1 MAEEVKVSEEKTNV
15 KKNILGIISLVL
27 SSVGLV
33 GSWIPIL
40 NVVSILL
47 AAAGIV
53 LGIIS
58 IVMVCLKKAG
68 MIALPI
74 LGLVFGAIT
83 IALGTVV
90 NNVVIDAS
98 KNISTNSAQPTTTTT
113 TQDSTNKS
121 DNSSSGSNNSTTQG
135 NNSQNST
142 KNDNTQNSTNT
153 QGNATTQNKVYGV
166 SDIISWDGKQIIVTD
181 TVRNYKAKYA
191 KPKSGKEF
199 IKVTISIV
207 NKSDK
212 DMLVS
217 PMKFKV
223 QDSTGAQ
230 VYMESCTYSL
240 ADPFQSATLAPGGSR
255 QGSIVFEVNKNDTD
269 MKLICTASTA
279 LPADALEIKL

>member
-1 MAEEVKVSEEKTNV
+1 MEENVKVSEEKSNV
-15 KKNILGIISLVL
+15 KKNILGIISLIL

-40 NVVSILL
+40 NVVSMLL

-58 IVMVCLKKAG
+58 IVMVCLKKTG
-68 MIALPI
+68 MIVLPI
-74 LGLVFGAIT
+74 LGTVFGAVT
-83 IALGTVV
+83 IVLGTVV

-98 KNISTNSAQPTTTTT
+98 KQIANNSAQPSTTT
-113 TQDSTNKS
+113 TQGG
-121 DNSSSGSNNSTTQG
+121 NSSSNSNNVTSQG
-135 NNSQNST
+135 NNSQDGSQSG
-142 KNDNTQNSTNT
+142 NTQNNTNT
-153 QGNATTQNKVYGV
+153 QSSANTQNKVYRV
-166 SDIISWDGKQIIVTD
+166 SDLISWDGKQIIVTD
-181 TVRNYKAKYA
+181 TVRNYKAKYS

-230 VYMESCTYSL
+230 VFMESCTYSL

-269 MKLICTASTA
+269 LKLICTASSA
-279 LPADALEIKL
+279 LPSDALEIRL